1 MVRAVL
7 TQSKEE
13 SMKAGFEKYPTTIF
27 ARSGWRQTLAVVA
40 AVGVPLFSGAA
51 LAQTAAAAPSAM
63 EQAVIKVLKAHPEL
77 VRDALTELERR
88 ETVAKAKQEASSLA
102 KSAKAIYADTGA
114 VVLGNPN
121 GDITL
126 VEFMDYHC
134 GYCKKMSTGIDALIQ
149 RDPQLR
155 VLVKQLPILGAESIA
170 AAQLMLSVG
179 QGETA
184 QKVHQS
190 LMISP
195 SLDAASLRA
204 IEQSYQLKPTDKVA
218 ANRALGEVRVLAEQL
233 NIQGTP
239 ALVIGTTVFRGA
251 VEPAQLEA
259 AIKTA
264 RLALQNPA
272 KAKS

>member
-1 MVRAVL
+1 
-7 TQSKEE
+7 
-13 SMKAGFEKYPTTIF
+13 MKSSFGKFPSISPL
-27 ARSGWRQTLAVVA
+27 RDGWRK
-40 AVGVPLFSGAA
+40 A
-51 LAQTAAAAPSAM
+51 LTAAAVSLPLIGGNALSQTTATPSAM

-88 ETVAKAKQEASSLA
+88 ETVAKAKQEASTLA
-102 KSAKAIYADTGA
+102 KSTKAIYADTGA

-190 LMISP
+190 LMNSP
-195 SLDAASLRA
+195 SLDATSLRT
-204 IEQSYQLKPTDKVA
+204 IEQNYQLKPTDKIA

-251 VEPAQLEA
+251 VDAAQLEA
-259 AIKTA
+259 AIKSA
-264 RLALQNPA
+264 RIALQNPA
-272 KAKS
+272 QAKS

>member
-1 MVRAVL
+1 MVTVS
-7 TQSKEE
+7 T
-13 SMKAGFEKYPTTIF
+13 
-27 ARSGWRQTLAVVA
+27 TLALLSASAFSQNA
-40 AVGVPLFSGAA
+40 AE
-51 LAQTAAAAPSAM
+51 APSAM
-63 EQAVIKVLKAHPEL
+63 EQAVEKVLKAHPEL
-77 VRDALTELERR
+77 VRDALNELQRR
-88 ETVAKAKQEASSLA
+88 ETLAKAQQEAATLA
-102 KSAKAIYADTGA
+102 KSSKVIYSDTGA

-134 GYCKKMSTGIDALIQ
+134 GYCKKMSTGIDQLIQ

-155 VLVKQLPILGAESIA
+155 VLVKQFPILGAESIA

-179 QGETA
+179 QGQTA

-190 LMISP
+190 LMTSAK
-195 SLDAASLRA
+195 LDAEGLRA
-204 IEQSYQLKPTDKVA
+204 IEQSYQLKPTDKIA

-239 ALVIGTTVFRGA
+239 ALVIGNTVFRGA
-251 VEPAQLEA
+251 VETAQLEA
-259 AIKTA
+259 AIQSA
-264 RLALQNPA
+264 RRAQQSQA